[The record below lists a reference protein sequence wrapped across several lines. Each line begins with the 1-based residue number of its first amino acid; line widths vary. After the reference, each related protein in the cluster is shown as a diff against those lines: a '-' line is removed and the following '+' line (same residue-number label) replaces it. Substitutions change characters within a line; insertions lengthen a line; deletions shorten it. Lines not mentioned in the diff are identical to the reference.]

1 MGFKG
6 KLSKK
11 NFFQMGLHIFFS
23 NNQIKVAG
31 KTNDK

>member
-1 MGFKG
+1 MTSTKR
-6 KLSKK
+6 KAIKIIAL
-11 NFFQMGLHIFFS
+11 QC

>member
-1 MGFKG
+1 MTSTKR
-6 KLSKK
+6 KAINVNAL
-11 NFFQMGLHIFFS
+11 QC